1 MNYSSS
7 GGNKRHKAARKLMI
21 SEGTIIQMAGTR
33 DERFQRGNDF
43 SMNYSSSIRNKRLK
57 GGGEEMTSI

>member
-7 GGNKRHKAARKLMI
+7 GGNKRHKAARKQMI

-33 DERFQRGNDF
+33 DIKVPERILLQQE
-43 SMNYSSSIRNKRLK
+43 L
-57 GGGEEMTSI
+57 